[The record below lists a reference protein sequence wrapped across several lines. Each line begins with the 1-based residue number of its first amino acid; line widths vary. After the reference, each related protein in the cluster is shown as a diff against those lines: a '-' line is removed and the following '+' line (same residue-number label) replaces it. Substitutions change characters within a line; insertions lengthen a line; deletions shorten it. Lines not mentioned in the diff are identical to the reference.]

1 MPGFIIRAG
10 LGAVL
15 AVSIALV
22 AGGEGLRPAQASI
35 NTISAVPGSVVFP
48 NTSTV
53 TVNANESDGGN
64 GPITVAVAAG
74 SLTFVSCQ
82 TTVACSGVVVSGNG
96 TASVTLSNVT
106 DGDATTGEPVTLTFT
121 FNPPNVVTGTSVP
134 FGACQGTS
142 CSVPALGT
150 ITVFPGSAS
159 SATSVVL
166 STSASSI
173 TCGNSVTV
181 TATVTS
187 NGVAV
192 PDGTVVVFSANNGA
206 GAVSALT
213 SGGTA
218 SVLVPVP
225 VGFLGTLIVTASS
238 GGASD
243 SIFISVDCN
252 VAGPPANIF
261 LNITPQTI
269 SCGSTASVIARV
281 TDIFGNLVANNTI
294 VSFSSSLGSIT
305 PTAPTI
311 GGNADA
317 VLTSFPAQPGT
328 AVISVK
334 AGDATAQ
341 GSVTITCAAAQ
352 PVAPTAAPTAV
363 PPAVP
368 TTAPSTGVRPP
379 STGDAG
385 LK

>member
-1 MPGFIIRAG
+1 MPGFITRAG
-10 LGAVL
+10 LAALL

-22 AGGEGLRPAQASI
+22 SGGEALRPAQASI
-35 NTISAVPGSVVFP
+35 NNVTASPGSVIFP
-48 NTSTV
+48 GTSTI
-53 TVNANESDGGN
+53 TVSANESDVG

-74 SLTFVSCQ
+74 SLNFVSCQ
-82 TTVACSGVVVSGNG
+82 TTVPCSGVTVSGNG
-96 TASVTLSNVT
+96 TSSVTLSNVT
-106 DGDATTGEPVTLTFT
+106 DGDAVPGEPVTLTFT
-121 FNPPNVVTGTSVP
+121 FSPPNVVTGTSVP
-134 FGACQGTS
+134 YGACQGS
-142 CSVPALGT
+142 GCSVPAAGA
-150 ITVFPGSAS
+150 IVVFPGSAS

-166 STSASSI
+166 SASSTSI
-173 TCGNSVTV
+173 TCGSSVTV
-181 TATVTS
+181 TASVTS

-206 GAVSALT
+206 AAVTALT

-218 SVLVPVP
+218 SVLVPTP

-243 SIFISVDCN
+243 TVFISVNCA
-252 VAGPPANIF
+252 VAGPPAKIF
-261 LNITPQTI
+261 LTITPQTI

-328 AVISVK
+328 ATINVK

-341 GSVTITCAAAQ
+341 GSVTVTCAAAPQ
-352 PVAPTAAPTAV
+352 PAAPPPTAV

-368 TTAPSTGVRPP
+368 TAAPSTAVRPP